1 MKTITKL
8 LATILC
14 LAILCSCAMQEEQ
27 SSTIES
33 LYTETTQLIESV
45 SRESTA
51 EATTAPTEPTT
62 EPPVS
67 TSESTLPS
75 DSSFEIHFLDV
86 GQADAALVLCDDAAM
101 LIDGGNAADSS
112 LIYAYLESHDI
123 DYLDYVICTHP
134 HEDHVGGLAG
144 ALNYATVGTSYC
156 SMDDYDSK
164 AFENFESYLA
174 KQGKKI
180 EIPFAG
186 DTFSFGSAVV
196 TILGPVGYYSDP
208 NNMSIVLRIQYGK
221 TSFLFAGDAEIDS
234 EQDILNAG
242 VNLQS
247 TVLKVGH
254 HGSDTSTSYRW
265 LREIA
270 PQYAVISVGKDNS
283 YGHPT
288 EQTLSRLEDAE
299 ATLYRTDLQGHIICT
314 SDGVDV
320 SFRVER
326 NANADTYYSDS
337 EGTVPPS
344 EKETSSSESSS
355 KTSYVLNTNTK
366 KFHYP
371 HCSSVKQMSDKNRQ
385 DVTLTREEIIGMGYS
400 PCGRCCP

>member
-1 MKTITKL
+1 MPDLLDICLDRMVVPKMKLERMIRMKHITKL
-8 LATILC
+8 LALILC
-14 LAILCSCAMQEEQ
+14 LAILCSCTMEEEQ

-86 GQADAALVLCDDAAM
+86 GQADAAVVLCDDAAM

-123 DYLDYVICTHP
+123 DYLDYIICTHP

-144 ALNYATVGTSYC
+144 ALNYATVGTAYC

-186 DTFSFGSAVV
+186 DTFSFGSAV
-196 TILGPVGYYSDP
+196 
-208 NNMSIVLRIQYGK
+208 
-221 TSFLFAGDAEIDS
+221 A
-234 EQDILNAG
+234 
-242 VNLQS
+242 
-247 TVLKVGH
+247 
-254 HGSDTSTSYRW
+254 
-265 LREIA
+265 
-270 PQYAVISVGKDNS
+270 
-283 YGHPT
+283 
-288 EQTLSRLEDAE
+288 
-299 ATLYRTDLQGHIICT
+299 
-314 SDGVDV
+314 
-320 SFRVER
+320 
-326 NANADTYYSDS
+326 
-337 EGTVPPS
+337 
-344 EKETSSSESSS
+344 
-355 KTSYVLNTNTK
+355 
-366 KFHYP
+366 
-371 HCSSVKQMSDKNRQ
+371 
-385 DVTLTREEIIGMGYS
+385 
-400 PCGRCCP
+400 